1 MLSQLEAELNSFKA
15 IHAPEQNQEAF
26 FRNIDEFVDYLKKSG
41 NADWI
46 ISDVIYFTL
55 NDSRSFRLRRL
66 YEGEQQRS
74 PDNTHVV
81 VRQTVPNHHDKQYIL
96 DQRKGATLDKLASFD
111 SETLAIVLWNKL
123 EADPPMFSF
132 MDAVK
137 EAAALESLLMA
148 NEAGVQ

>member
-15 IHAPEQNQEAF
+15 RFVPEQNQETF
-26 FRNIDEFVDYLKKSG
+26 FKSIDDFVGYLKKSG

-46 ISDVIYFTL
+46 ISDVLYFALDQT
-55 NDSRSFRLRRL
+55 RSFRLRRL

-74 PDNTHVV
+74 PDYTHVV
-81 VRQTVPNHHDKQYIL
+81 VRQTVPNHHDKHYIL

-111 SETLAIVLWNKL
+111 SEELAMVLWNKL

-132 MDAVK
+132 MDAVN
-137 EAAALESLLMA
+137 EAAALESVLMA